1 MGSYTLN
8 GKTLFITGGGNG
20 IGAETARQAAKR
32 GARVAL
38 VDVSIEAAQK
48 VAAGLPD
55 AIAIE
60 ADVRDMDSIERA
72 VAQTVETFG
81 GIDVVMANAGVGTL
95 GTVESLSM
103 DEVETI
109 VDVNFTGVMRTAK
122 AALPHVLERRGYV
135 LITASLAA
143 IAHLP
148 PLSHYTATKAGI
160 EAFGNSLRIEMA
172 GRGVDVG
179 VAYFAVIETNMVEG
193 AYANPTLAAFRKDHP
208 PRGLLGKTYPVSG
221 AGKAVVK
228 GIERRAR
235 RVMYPGLIRGLYLLR
250 AAMPRIGEAAFA
262 REDGATLIRE
272 LNAAATDSPAKAETA
287 LAEQLSGDR

>member
-1 MGSYTLN
+1 MASYSLN
-8 GKTLFITGGGNG
+8 GKTLFVTGGGNG

-38 VDVSIEAAQK
+38 VDVNIEAAQK
-48 VAAGLPD
+48 LAAELPD

-95 GTVESLSM
+95 GTVESLPM
-103 DEVETI
+103 DEVEKI
-109 VDVNFTGVMRTAK
+109 VEINFTGVMRTVK
-122 AALPHVLERRGYV
+122 AALPHVLDRRGYV
-135 LITASLAA
+135 LVTASLAA
-143 IAHLP
+143 IAHTP
-148 PLSHYTATKAGI
+148 PLSHYSATKAGV
-160 EAFGNSLRIEMA
+160 EAFANSLRIEMT

-179 VAYFAVIETNMVEG
+179 VAYFAVIGTNMVEG
-193 AYANPTLAAFRKDHP
+193 AYANPTLAAFRKSHEV
-208 PRGLLGKTYPVSG
+208 RGPLGKTYPVSG

-235 RVMYPGLIRGLYLLR
+235 RVMYPGLIRGLYLIR
-250 AAMPRIGEAAFA
+250 AVMPRINEAVFA
-262 REDGATLIRE
+262 REDVGTLIRE